1 MTGRSD
7 LVDLEV
13 TLHRDDENDGA
24 VLVET
29 DASSPRQV
37 WIPRSMCEVSDVAD
51 PPSKRATLTISESY
65 AQEKGLI

>member
-13 TLHRDDENDGA
+13 TLHRDNESDGA

-29 DASSPRQV
+29 EVSSPKKV
-37 WIPRSMCEVSDVAD
+37 WVPRSMCEVSDVAD
-51 PPSKRATLTISESY
+51 PPSRRATLTLPESY
-65 AQEKGLI
+65 ALEKGLI